1 MTDDRAL
8 LGIDVGTE
16 SVRVLIVDGA
26 GTRLGSAATP
36 IRTSFPR
43 PDWAEQDPE
52 EVWVALVRA
61 TREARATTAV
71 PVSALALAT
80 TSVTLVTSDE
90 RSTPTGPAI
99 LWMDTRAAAEA
110 DEITR
115 SGHPSLW
122 YTGGRLSPEW
132 MLPKALWLARH
143 ESERYRAA
151 ARIVELHDWL
161 IYRLTGRWTASLG
174 LTCSGWSYVPQRGGW
189 PGDLLGTLGL
199 EHARS
204 GWPDLPQPPDAPVE
218 TLTPLA
224 AGLCDLD
231 SAVVVAHGTM
241 DSYAAALA
249 CGVLTR
255 ERLAVSLGSSSCYLV
270 EIDEPRADPRLLGP
284 VPDAFEPGRFG
295 IQGGQTSAG
304 SVARWFQTQFAAG
317 SSLVE
322 LDAEA
327 ARWPVGSGGVRAI
340 ETFQGSRTP
349 HRDPSRRGAVYGLN
363 LAHDRGAVFRALLE
377 AVVIGG
383 RGILDAL
390 RHSCPSIESVVAC
403 GGATH
408 SPLWMQMHADA
419 LGLPLGTLDEPAA
432 AALGAAICAATSV
445 GMHPDLGS
453 AAEAMTRRG
462 ATYVPNREAAGAYAK
477 LLREYVAIGDALAS
491 LR

>member
-16 SVRVLIVDGA
+16 SVRALIVDAA
-26 GTRLGSAATP
+26 GTRLASAAAP

-43 PDWAEQDPE
+43 PDWAEQDAE
-52 EVWVALVRA
+52 EVWAALVQA
-61 TREARATTAV
+61 TREAGGSARV
-71 PVSALALAT
+71 PVAALALAT

-90 RSTPTGPAI
+90 QGTPTGPAI
-99 LWMDTRAAAEA
+99 LWMDTRAAGEA

-115 SGHPSLW
+115 TAHPSLW
-122 YTGGRLSPEW
+122 YTGGRVSPEW
-132 MLPKALWLARH
+132 LLPKALWLARH
-143 ESERYRAA
+143 EPARYRAA

-161 IYRLTGRWTASLG
+161 VYRLTGSWTASLG

-189 PGDLLGTLGL
+189 PEDLLATLGL
-199 EHARS
+199 EHARR
-204 GWPDLPQPPDAPVE
+204 GWPDQPQAPHAPIGTLDA
-218 TLTPLA
+218 LA
-224 AGLCDLD
+224 ADLCDLD
-231 SAVVVAHGTM
+231 AGVVVAHGTM

-255 ERLAVSLGSSSCYLV
+255 DRLAVSLGSSSCYLI
-270 EIDEPRADPRLLGP
+270 EIDEPHADPRLLGP
-284 VPDAFEPGRFG
+284 VPDAFEPGLFG

-304 SVARWFQTQFAAG
+304 SVARWFRTQFAEGRSFA
-317 SSLVE
+317 E

-327 ARWPVGSGGVRAI
+327 AAWPVGAGGVRAI

-377 AVVIGG
+377 AVAVGG
-383 RGILDAL
+383 RVILDAM
-390 RHSCPSIESVVAC
+390 RDSCPTIESVVAC

-419 LGLPLGTLDEPAA
+419 FGLRLETLDEPAA
-432 AALGAAICAATSV
+432 AALGAAICAATCV

-453 AAEAMTRRG
+453 AAEAMTRHG
-462 ATYVPNREAAGAYAK
+462 ATYAPNRDASDAFEA
-477 LLREYVAIGDALAS
+477 LLREYLAVGEALA
-491 LR
+491 RRG